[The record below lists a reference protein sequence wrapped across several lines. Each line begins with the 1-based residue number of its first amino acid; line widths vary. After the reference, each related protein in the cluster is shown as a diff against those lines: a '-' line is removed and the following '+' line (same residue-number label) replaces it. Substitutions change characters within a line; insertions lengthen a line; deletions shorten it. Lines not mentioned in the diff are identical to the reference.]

1 MKQREIWKRIGIG
14 LLSATL
20 LLGNVQCVWASEN
33 PESLNTSA
41 YSEYNISLS
50 TSRTKGTRDELGL
63 LGSGL
68 TISWTPVGEL
78 TDHAELRASI
88 DKYLGVTGEGKNK
101 QGSLYTNI
109 KGKNDYNNV
118 FSVAMNNS
126 AVKKALNTNKNFIAN
141 AACNSYTDLDIDDEE
156 KCVNM
161 ALNAYFNLLPDG
173 TEANADASL
182 TRAQFMAMV
191 MRADTPVTDIQTDT
205 AFEKSVG
212 QSEYNKY
219 AQSVNKNS
227 YLTLNNQLY
236 NSSMTR
242 AEAVYTIV
250 SRYYADSLKNAS
262 SSASCYTD
270 AKDGGAVAKSDR
282 ASALNNS
289 ISNPDSGMDRE
300 LYKGLCVA
308 KEKNLLTSARSRWDE
323 AITKNE
329 AIALLRSVYTHK
341 LVECNAKGTL
351 LTSSSTSTN
360 KTTTV
365 KKATATKKQTVKI
378 KKYKKSKKLY
388 VKKATKAYKV
398 TSTGK
403 LKAAKSLKK
412 SVKVTVVGTSTVKKI
427 KYYAIKSGKSTML
440 VKQSLLSKTKPKTA
454 KPSSKPST
462 NSSSNSSGGSSNSS
476 TSKHPI
482 PQNNTPSGYK
492 GPTNWYGKVDKYG
505 NSPERDIKTVK
516 VVDGKVEYRDI
527 DGKIKY
533 GKCKYIWGG
542 YSYWYTMKDGRGFW
556 MPIENTDLVAGYW
569 DESDINGM
577 WNEQNMDI
585 KG

>member
-50 TSRTKGTRDELGL
+50 TSKTKGTGDELGL

-88 DKYLGVTGEGKNK
+88 DKYLGVTGEGKSK

-126 AVKKALNTNKNFIAN
+126 AVEKALNTNKNFIAN

-219 AQSVNKNS
+219 AQSVNKDS

-270 AKDGGAVAKSDR
+270 AKDGGAVTKSDR

-300 LYKGLCVA
+300 LYKSLCVA

-341 LVECNAKGTL
+341 LVECNAKGAL

-403 LKAAKSLKK
+403 LKVAKSLKK
-412 SVKVTVVGTSTVKKI
+412 SAKVTVVGTSTVKKV
-427 KYYAIKSGKSTML
+427 KYYAIKSGKSTLL

-462 NSSSNSSGGSSNSS
+462 NNSNTTAS
-476 TSKHPI
+476 H
-482 PQNNTPSGYK
+482 PQNNTPSGYTK
-492 GPTNWYGKVDKYG
+492 PKNSTSTKTDKYG
-505 NSPERDIKTVK
+505 VALPADIKSVK
-516 VVDGKVEYRDI
+516 IVNGKVEYRDV
-527 DGKIKY
+527 DGTIKY
-533 GKCKYIWGG
+533 AKYRAEKCSGYI
-542 YSYWYTMKDGRGFW
+542 YYEYWYDYREDGVW
-556 MPIENTDLVAGYW
+556 IPIEMADLRECGIDYVDSMYEDAHGTVY
-569 DESDINGM
+569 
-577 WNEQNMDI
+577 
-585 KG
+585 

>member
-50 TSRTKGTRDELGL
+50 PSKTKGTRDELGL

-88 DKYLGVTGEGKNK
+88 DKYLGVTGEGKSK

-126 AVKKALNTNKNFIAN
+126 VVKKALNTNKNFIAN

-191 MRADTPVTDIQTDT
+191 MRADTPVTEIQTDT

-219 AQSVNKNS
+219 AQSVNKDS

-365 KKATATKKQTVKI
+365 KKTTAKKQTVKI

-403 LKAAKSLKK
+403 LKVAKSLKK
-412 SVKVTVVGTSTVKKI
+412 SVKVTVVGTSTVKKV

-440 VKQSLLSKTKPKTA
+440 VKQSLLSKTKPHSSHPSKPA
-454 KPSSKPST
+454 KPSKPSSKPSSKPKYNYEYNDKGQKVVT
-462 NSSSNSSGGSSNSS
+462 QDNGVPSNAANYAWDDFIRCNMPGVKPHHGD
-476 TSKHPI
+476 KCV
-482 PQNNTPSGYK
+482 GYK
-492 GPTNWYGKVDKYG
+492 MVNGKKKNIYYNKEDNDCY
-505 NSPERDIKTVK
+505 
-516 VVDGKVEYRDI
+516 YI
-527 DGKIKY
+527 D
-533 GKCKYIWGG
+533 
-542 YSYWYTMKDGRGFW
+542 
-556 MPIENTDLVAGYW
+556 V
-569 DESDINGM
+569 NGM
-577 WNEQNMDI
+577 TCHVNHKNMWDDMTDEDWETP
-585 KG
+585 GFE

>member
-50 TSRTKGTRDELGL
+50 PSKTKGTGDELGL

-88 DKYLGVTGEGKNK
+88 DKYLGVTGEGKSK

-118 FSVAMNNS
+118 FSVAMNNR
-126 AVKKALNTNKNFIAN
+126 AVEKALNTNKNFIAN

-191 MRADTPVTDIQTDT
+191 MRADTPVTEIQTDT

-212 QSEYNKY
+212 QSEYNRY
-219 AQSVNKNS
+219 AQSVNKDS

-300 LYKGLCVA
+300 LYKSLCVA

-403 LKAAKSLKK
+403 LKVAKSLKK
-412 SVKVTVVGTSTVKKI
+412 SVKVTVVGTSTVKKV

-440 VKQSLLSKTKPKTA
+440 VKQSLLSKTKPHSKPA
-454 KPSSKPST
+454 KPSKPST
-462 NSSSNSSGGSSNSS
+462 NRGNTTAS
-476 TSKHPI
+476 H
-482 PQNNTPSGYK
+482 PQNNTPSGYTK
-492 GPTNWYGKVDKYG
+492 PK
-505 NSPERDIKTVK
+505 NSNTDISISKVK
-516 VVDGKVEYRDI
+516 VVNGKVEYRDI
-527 DGKIKY
+527 DGTIKY
-533 GKCKYIWGG
+533 AKYKVIDGVYCYW
-542 YSYWYTMKDGRGFW
+542 YSYRGDGVW
-556 MPIENTDLVAGYW
+556 IPIDTADLSECGIDYVDAMYEDAHGTVY
-569 DESDINGM
+569 
-577 WNEQNMDI
+577 
-585 KG
+585 

>member
-1 MKQREIWKRIGIG
+1 MKQREIWKRIGTG

-50 TSRTKGTRDELGL
+50 PSKTKGTRDKLGL

-88 DKYLGVTGEGKNK
+88 DKYFGVTGEGKNK

-191 MRADTPVTDIQTDT
+191 MRADTPVTEIQTDT

-219 AQSVNKNS
+219 AQSVNKDS

-300 LYKGLCVA
+300 LYKSLCVA

-329 AIALLRSVYTHK
+329 AIALLRSVYTNK
-341 LVECNAKGTL
+341 LVECNAKGAL

-360 KTTTV
+360 KTTV
-365 KKATATKKQTVKI
+365 KKATATKKKYITV

-388 VKKATKAYKV
+388 VKVSSAKAYKNPDTTKGKLVVAKKYKKATKLTVTGTTKYK
-398 TSTGK
+398 GK
-403 LKAAKSLKK
+403 SYY
-412 SVKVTVVGTSTVKKI
+412 VV
-427 KYYAIKSGKSTML
+427 KSGKNVYL
-440 VKQSLLSKTKPKTA
+440 VQQSLLSKTKPKTA
-454 KPSSKPST
+454 KPSSNKPST
-462 NSSSNSSGGSSNSS
+462 KPSSNSSSTNKPLYSKHYEYNDKGQKVATQDNGEPSNSEWYAYDEFIRCNMS
-476 TSKHPI
+476 GVKPHNGDKCI
-482 PQNNTPSGYK
+482 GYK
-492 GPTNWYGKVDKYG
+492 MVNGKKKNIYYNKSDNQCY
-505 NSPERDIKTVK
+505 
-516 VVDGKVEYRDI
+516 YI
-527 DGKIKY
+527 D
-533 GKCKYIWGG
+533 
-542 YSYWYTMKDGRGFW
+542 
-556 MPIENTDLVAGYW
+556 A
-569 DESDINGM
+569 NGM
-577 WNEQNMDI
+577 ECDVNHKNMWD
-585 KG
+585 GVSDDDWDWPSFE

>member
-50 TSRTKGTRDELGL
+50 PSKTKGTRDELGL

-88 DKYLGVTGEGKNK
+88 DKYLGVTGEGKSK

-126 AVKKALNTNKNFIAN
+126 AVEKALNTNKNFIAN

-191 MRADTPVTDIQTDT
+191 MRADTPVTEIQTDT

-212 QSEYNKY
+212 QSEYNRY
-219 AQSVNKNS
+219 AQSVNKDS

-300 LYKGLCVA
+300 LYKSLCVA

-403 LKAAKSLKK
+403 LKVAKSLKK
-412 SVKVTVVGTSTVKKI
+412 SAKVTVVGTSTVKKV

-440 VKQSLLSKTKPKTA
+440 VKQSLLSKTKPHSSH
-454 KPSSKPST
+454 PSSNRGHNST
-462 NSSSNSSGGSSNSS
+462 AS
-476 TSKHPI
+476 H

-492 GPTNWYGKVDKYG
+492 GPK
-505 NSPERDIKTVK
+505 NSNTDISISKVK
-516 VVDGKVEYRDI
+516 VVNGKVEYRDI
-527 DGKIKY
+527 DGTIKY
-533 GKCKYIWGG
+533 AKYKVIDGVYCYW
-542 YSYWYTMKDGRGFW
+542 YSYRGDGLW
-556 MPIENTDLVAGYW
+556 IPIEMTDLTEYGLDYIDSEYDNQHIVW
-569 DESDINGM
+569 S
-577 WNEQNMDI
+577 
-585 KG
+585 

>member
-50 TSRTKGTRDELGL
+50 TSKTKGTRDELGL

-88 DKYLGVTGEGKNK
+88 DKYFGVTGEGKNK

-126 AVKKALNTNKNFIAN
+126 VVKKALNTNKNFIAN

-219 AQSVNKNS
+219 AQSVNKDS

-300 LYKGLCVA
+300 LYKSLCVA

-403 LKAAKSLKK
+403 LKVAKSLKK
-412 SVKVTVVGTSTVKKI
+412 SAKVTVVGTATVKKV

-440 VKQSLLSKTKPKTA
+440 VKQSLLSKTKPKAA

-462 NSSSNSSGGSSNSS
+462 NNNHNSSNKPSKTKYNYTYNDKGQKVITQDNGVPSNAANYAWDDFIRC
-476 TSKHPI
+476 KMPGVKPHHGDKCV
-482 PQNNTPSGYK
+482 GYK
-492 GPTNWYGKVDKYG
+492 MVSGKKKNIYYNKKDNKCYYI
-505 NSPERDIKTVK
+505 DW
-516 VVDGKVEYRDI
+516 DGLKCDVMHKDVW
-527 DGKIKY
+527 DGL
-533 GKCKYIWGG
+533 
-542 YSYWYTMKDGRGFW
+542 MDGTDDGFVF
-556 MPIENTDLVAGYW
+556 E
-569 DESDINGM
+569 
-577 WNEQNMDI
+577 
-585 KG
+585 

>member
-1 MKQREIWKRIGIG
+1 MKQREIWKRIGTG

-50 TSRTKGTRDELGL
+50 TSKTKGTRDELGL

-68 TISWTPVGEL
+68 TISWTPVGAL

-88 DKYLGVTGEGKNK
+88 DKYLGVTGEGKSK

-219 AQSVNKNS
+219 AQSVNKDS

-300 LYKGLCVA
+300 LYKSLCVA

-341 LVECNAKGTL
+341 LVECNAKGAL

-403 LKAAKSLKK
+403 LKVAKSLKK
-412 SVKVTVVGTSTVKKI
+412 SAKVTVVGTATVKKV
-427 KYYAIKSGKSTML
+427 KYYAIKSGKSTLL

-462 NSSSNSSGGSSNSS
+462 NSSNTTAS
-476 TSKHPI
+476 H
-482 PQNNTPSGYK
+482 PQNNTPSGYTK
-492 GPTNWYGKVDKYG
+492 PKNDTSTKTDKYG
-505 NSPERDIKTVK
+505 VALPANIKSVK
-516 VVDGKVEYRDI
+516 VVNGKVEYRDI
-527 DGKIKY
+527 DGTIKY
-533 GKCKYIWGG
+533 AKYRSEKMSGYIYYEYW
-542 YSYWYTMKDGRGFW
+542 YSYRGDGVW
-556 MPIENTDLVAGYW
+556 LPIEMTDLRECGIDYV
-569 DESDINGM
+569 D
-577 WNEQNMDI
+577 NMYEI
-585 KG
+585 AHGTIY

>member
-50 TSRTKGTRDELGL
+50 TSKTKGTRDELGL

-88 DKYLGVTGEGKNK
+88 DKYLGVTGEGKSK

-126 AVKKALNTNKNFIAN
+126 AVEKALNTNKNFIAN

-191 MRADTPVTDIQTDT
+191 MRADTPVTEIQTDT

-212 QSEYNKY
+212 QSEYNRY
-219 AQSVNKNS
+219 AQSVNKDS

-300 LYKGLCVA
+300 LYKSLCVA

-403 LKAAKSLKK
+403 LKVAKSLKK

-440 VKQSLLSKTKPKTA
+440 VKQSLLSKTKPKAA

-462 NSSSNSSGGSSNSS
+462 NSSNSNSTAS
-476 TSKHPI
+476 H
-482 PQNNTPSGYK
+482 PQNNTPSGYTK
-492 GPTNWYGKVDKYG
+492 PKNDVRSDKNGNALPT
-505 NSPERDIKTVK
+505 DIKKVK
-516 VVDGKVEYRDI
+516 VVNGKVEYRDM

-533 GKCKYIWGG
+533 AKYRSVKMNG
-542 YSYWYTMKDGRGFW
+542 YVYYEYWYNYREDGMW
-556 MPIENTDLVAGYW
+556 IDVSMTDLTQYPDW
-569 DESDINGM
+569 DIDNIYE
-577 WNEQNMDI
+577 EQHGTI
-585 KG
+585 Y

>member
-1 MKQREIWKRIGIG
+1 MKQREIWKRIGTG

-50 TSRTKGTRDELGL
+50 TSKTKGTRDELGL

-88 DKYLGVTGEGKNK
+88 DKYFGVTGEGKNK

-219 AQSVNKNS
+219 AQSVNKDS

-300 LYKGLCVA
+300 LYKSLCVA

-341 LVECNAKGTL
+341 LVECNAKGAL

-403 LKAAKSLKK
+403 LKVAKSLKK
-412 SVKVTVVGTSTVKKI
+412 SAKVTVVGTATVKKV
-427 KYYAIKSGKSTML
+427 KYYAIKSGKSTLL

-462 NSSSNSSGGSSNSS
+462 NSSSSNR
-476 TSKHPI
+476 SKHPI
-482 PQNNTPSGYK
+482 PQNNTPSGYTEPK
-492 GPTNWYGKVDKYG
+492 
-505 NSPERDIKTVK
+505 NSDTDISISKVK
-516 VVDGKVEYRDI
+516 VVNGKVEYRDI

>member
-88 DKYLGVTGEGKNK
+88 DKYLGVTGEGKSK

-126 AVKKALNTNKNFIAN
+126 AVEKALNTNKNFIAN

-191 MRADTPVTDIQTDT
+191 MRADTPVTEIQTDT

-212 QSEYNKY
+212 QSEYNRY
-219 AQSVNKNS
+219 AQSVNKDS

-300 LYKGLCVA
+300 LYKSLCVA

-360 KTTTV
+360 KTTAV
-365 KKATATKKQTVKI
+365 KKTTAKKQTVKI

-403 LKAAKSLKK
+403 LKVAKSLKK
-412 SVKVTVVGTSTVKKI
+412 RAKVIVVGTATVKKV
-427 KYYAIKSGKSTML
+427 KYYAIKSGKSTLL

-462 NSSSNSSGGSSNSS
+462 NSS
-476 TSKHPI
+476 KHPT

-492 GPTNWYGKVDKYG
+492 EPTNHTPKVTNG
-505 NSPERDIKTVK
+505 VPEVTPITKVK
-516 VVDGKVEYRDI
+516 VVNGKVEYRDI

-533 GKCKYIWGG
+533 AKYKFIYGT

-556 MPIENTDLVAGYW
+556 MPIDNTDLTTGYW
-569 DESDINGM
+569 DEGDLEDFYHAQQMVDSYYD
-577 WNEQNMDI
+577 
-585 KG
+585 

>member
-14 LLSATL
+14 ILSATL
-20 LLGNVQCVWASEN
+20 LLGNAQCVWASEN

-50 TSRTKGTRDELGL
+50 PSKTKGTGDELGL

-88 DKYLGVTGEGKNK
+88 DKYLGVTGEGKSK

-191 MRADTPVTDIQTDT
+191 MRADTPVTEIKTDT

-219 AQSVNKNS
+219 AQSVNKDS

-250 SRYYADSLKNAS
+250 SRYYTDSLKNAS

-300 LYKGLCVA
+300 LYKSLCVA

-341 LVECNAKGTL
+341 LVECNAKGAL

-403 LKAAKSLKK
+403 LKVAKSLKK
-412 SVKVTVVGTSTVKKI
+412 SAKVTVVGTSTVKKV

-440 VKQSLLSKTKPKTA
+440 VKQSLLSKTKPHSS

-462 NSSSNSSGGSSNSS
+462 NRGNNSSNKPSKTKYNYTYNDKGQKVVTQDNGVPSNAANYAWDDFIRC
-476 TSKHPI
+476 KMPGVKPHHGDKCI
-482 PQNNTPSGYK
+482 GYK
-492 GPTNWYGKVDKYG
+492 MVSGKKKNIYYNKKDNKCYYI
-505 NSPERDIKTVK
+505 DW
-516 VVDGKVEYRDI
+516 DGLKCDVMHKDVW
-527 DGKIKY
+527 DGL
-533 GKCKYIWGG
+533 
-542 YSYWYTMKDGRGFW
+542 MDGTDDGFVF
-556 MPIENTDLVAGYW
+556 D
-569 DESDINGM
+569 
-577 WNEQNMDI
+577 
-585 KG
+585 

>member
-50 TSRTKGTRDELGL
+50 TSRTKGTGDELGL

-88 DKYLGVTGEGKNK
+88 DKYFGVTGEGKSK

-126 AVKKALNTNKNFIAN
+126 AVEKALNTNKNFIAN

-191 MRADTPVTDIQTDT
+191 MRADTPVTEIQTDT

-212 QSEYNKY
+212 QSEYNRY
-219 AQSVNKNS
+219 AQSVNKDS

-300 LYKGLCVA
+300 LYKSLCVA

-351 LTSSSTSTN
+351 LTSSSTN

-365 KKATATKKQTVKI
+365 KKATAKKQTVKI

-403 LKAAKSLKK
+403 LKVAKSLKK
-412 SVKVTVVGTSTVKKI
+412 SAKVTVVGTSTVKKV

-440 VKQSLLSKTKPKTA
+440 VKQSLLSKTKPKSS

-462 NSSSNSSGGSSNSS
+462 NSNSSSNHSGVSKTTNPKYFVYNDKGQKVATQDNGVPSNAPNYAYDDFIRCSMPGV
-476 TSKHPI
+476 KPHHGDKCI
-482 PQNNTPSGYK
+482 GYK
-492 GPTNWYGKVDKYG
+492 MEHGKKKNVYYDKEYNRCYFIDWDGLECDVDHKNMWDGVFDGDWEGP
-505 NSPERDIKTVK
+505 
-516 VVDGKVEYRDI
+516 
-527 DGKIKY
+527 
-533 GKCKYIWGG
+533 
-542 YSYWYTMKDGRGFW
+542 GF
-556 MPIENTDLVAGYW
+556 E
-569 DESDINGM
+569 
-577 WNEQNMDI
+577 
-585 KG
+585 

>member
-50 TSRTKGTRDELGL
+50 LSKTKGTGDELGL

-88 DKYLGVTGEGKNK
+88 DKYLGVTGEGKSK

-191 MRADTPVTDIQTDT
+191 MRADTPVTEIQTDT

-219 AQSVNKNS
+219 AQSVNKDS

-300 LYKGLCVA
+300 LYKSLCVA

-341 LVECNAKGTL
+341 LVECNAKGAL

-403 LKAAKSLKK
+403 LKVAKSLKK
-412 SVKVTVVGTSTVKKI
+412 SAKVTVVGTSTVKKI

-440 VKQSLLSKTKPKTA
+440 VKQSLLSKTKPKAA

-462 NSSSNSSGGSSNSS
+462 NSNKPSNPKHYVYNDKGKKVATQDNGQPSNSLTYAWDDFIRCKMPGVKPHHGD
-476 TSKHPI
+476 KCV
-482 PQNNTPSGYK
+482 GYK
-492 GPTNWYGKVDKYG
+492 MVNGKKKNIYYNKADNHCYYI
-505 NSPERDIKTVK
+505 DW
-516 VVDGKVEYRDI
+516 DGLKCDVMHKHVW
-527 DGKIKY
+527 DGV
-533 GKCKYIWGG
+533 
-542 YSYWYTMKDGRGFW
+542 SEDGDDWIIF
-556 MPIENTDLVAGYW
+556 D
-569 DESDINGM
+569 
-577 WNEQNMDI
+577 
-585 KG
+585 

>member
-50 TSRTKGTRDELGL
+50 PSKTKGTRDELGL

-88 DKYLGVTGEGKNK
+88 DKYLGVTGEGKSR

-126 AVKKALNTNKNFIAN
+126 AVEKALNTNKNFIAN

-191 MRADTPVTDIQTDT
+191 MRADTPVTEIQTDT

-212 QSEYNKY
+212 QSEYNRY
-219 AQSVNKNS
+219 AQSVNKDS

-300 LYKGLCVA
+300 LYKSLCVA

-365 KKATATKKQTVKI
+365 KKATTAKKQTVKI

-403 LKAAKSLKK
+403 LKVAKSLKK

-440 VKQSLLSKTKPKTA
+440 VKQSLLSKTKPKAA

-462 NSSSNSSGGSSNSS
+462 KPSNNNNKPSNVDSGNGTATFDPNGGWDDFIRCSMPGV
-476 TSKHPI
+476 KPHHGDKCV
-482 PQNNTPSGYK
+482 GYK
-492 GPTNWYGKVDKYG
+492 MVNGKKKNIYYNKANNKCYFIDWDGLKCDVMHKDAFK
-505 NSPERDIKTVK
+505 DIDPD
-516 VVDGKVEYRDI
+516 VDGFK
-527 DGKIKY
+527 
-533 GKCKYIWGG
+533 
-542 YSYWYTMKDGRGFW
+542 
-556 MPIENTDLVAGYW
+556 
-569 DESDINGM
+569 
-577 WNEQNMDI
+577 
-585 KG
+585 

>member
-88 DKYLGVTGEGKNK
+88 DKYLGVTGEGKSK

-126 AVKKALNTNKNFIAN
+126 AVEKALNTNKNFIAN

-191 MRADTPVTDIQTDT
+191 MRADTPVTEIQTDT

-212 QSEYNKY
+212 QSEYNRY
-219 AQSVNKNS
+219 AQSVNKDS

-250 SRYYADSLKNAS
+250 SRYYADNLKNAS

-403 LKAAKSLKK
+403 LKVAKSLKK
-412 SVKVTVVGTSTVKKI
+412 SAKVTVVGTSTVKKI
-427 KYYAIKSGKSTML
+427 KYYAIKSGKSTLL
-440 VKQSLLSKTKPKTA
+440 VKQSLLSKTKPNSKPS

-462 NSSSNSSGGSSNSS
+462 NSSNTTAS
-476 TSKHPI
+476 H
-482 PQNNTPSGYK
+482 PQNNTPSGYTK
-492 GPTNWYGKVDKYG
+492 PKNDNSTKTDKYG
-505 NSPERDIKTVK
+505 NSIPTSIKSVK
-516 VVDGKVEYRDI
+516 IVNGKVEYRDV

-533 GKCKYIWGG
+533 AKYRSEKCNG
-542 YSYWYTMKDGRGFW
+542 YVYYDYWYNYREDGMW
-556 MPIENTDLVAGYW
+556 MPISMTDLTQYPDWAIDNIYEEAHGTIY
-569 DESDINGM
+569 
-577 WNEQNMDI
+577 
-585 KG
+585 

>member
-50 TSRTKGTRDELGL
+50 TSKTKGIRDELGL

-88 DKYLGVTGEGKNK
+88 DKYLGVTGEGKSK

-191 MRADTPVTDIQTDT
+191 MRADTPVTEIQTDT

-300 LYKGLCVA
+300 LYKSLCVA

-341 LVECNAKGTL
+341 LVECNAKGAL

-403 LKAAKSLKK
+403 LKVAKSLKK
-412 SVKVTVVGTSTVKKI
+412 SAKVTVVGTATVKKV
-427 KYYAIKSGKSTML
+427 KYYAIKSGKSTLL

-462 NSSSNSSGGSSNSS
+462 NSSNSNSTAS
-476 TSKHPI
+476 H

-492 GPTNWYGKVDKYG
+492 EPK
-505 NSPERDIKTVK
+505 NSDTDISISKVK
-516 VVDGKVEYRDI
+516 VVNGKVEYRDV
-527 DGKIKY
+527 DGTIKY
-533 GKCKYIWGG
+533 GKYKVIDGVYC
-542 YSYWYTMKDGRGFW
+542 YWYDYKEDGMW
-556 MPIENTDLVAGYW
+556 IPIEMTDLTEYGQDYLDRVYSNQHIIW
-569 DESDINGM
+569 S
-577 WNEQNMDI
+577 
-585 KG
+585 

>member
-50 TSRTKGTRDELGL
+50 TSKTKGTRDELGL

-88 DKYLGVTGEGKNK
+88 DKYFGVTGEGKNK

-126 AVKKALNTNKNFIAN
+126 VVKKALNTNKNFIAN

-219 AQSVNKNS
+219 AQSVNKDS

-300 LYKGLCVA
+300 LYKSLCVA

-341 LVECNAKGTL
+341 LVECNAKGAL

-403 LKAAKSLKK
+403 LKVAKSLKK
-412 SVKVTVVGTSTVKKI
+412 SAKVTVVGTSTVKKV
-427 KYYAIKSGKSTML
+427 KYYAIKSGKSTLL

-462 NSSSNSSGGSSNSS
+462 NSSNTTAS
-476 TSKHPI
+476 H
-482 PQNNTPSGYK
+482 PQNNTPSGYTK
-492 GPTNWYGKVDKYG
+492 PKNATTKTDKYDIVI
-505 NSPERDIKTVK
+505 PIDIKKVK

-533 GKCKYIWGG
+533 GKYRAYKNSGYI
-542 YSYWYTMKDGRGFW
+542 YYEYWYTMKDGRGFW
-556 MPIENTDLVAGYW
+556 MPIENTNLEYW

>member
-50 TSRTKGTRDELGL
+50 TSKTKGTRDELGL

-191 MRADTPVTDIQTDT
+191 MRADTPVTEIQTDT

-219 AQSVNKNS
+219 AQSVNKDS

-300 LYKGLCVA
+300 LYKALCVA

-341 LVECNAKGTL
+341 LVECNAKGAL

-360 KTTTV
+360 KTTV

-403 LKAAKSLKK
+403 LKVAKSLKK
-412 SVKVTVVGTSTVKKI
+412 SAKVTVVGTAKVKKV
-427 KYYAIKSGKSTML
+427 KYYAIKSGKSTLL
-440 VKQSLLSKTKPKTA
+440 VKQSLLSKTKSKAT

-462 NSSSNSSGGSSNSS
+462 NSSNSNSTAS
-476 TSKHPI
+476 H

-492 GPTNWYGKVDKYG
+492 EPK
-505 NSPERDIKTVK
+505 NSDTDISISKVK
-516 VVDGKVEYRDI
+516 VVNGKVEYRDV
-527 DGKIKY
+527 DGTIKY
-533 GKCKYIWGG
+533 GKYKVIDGVYCYW
-542 YSYWYTMKDGRGFW
+542 YSYREDGMW
-556 MPIENTDLVAGYW
+556 IPIEMTDLTEYGQDYLDRVYSNQHIIW
-569 DESDINGM
+569 S
-577 WNEQNMDI
+577 
-585 KG
+585 

>member
-1 MKQREIWKRIGIG
+1 MKQREIWKRISIG

-20 LLGNVQCVWASEN
+20 LLGNAQCVWASEN

-50 TSRTKGTRDELGL
+50 PSKTKGTGDELGL

-88 DKYLGVTGEGKNK
+88 DKYLGVTGEGKSK

-191 MRADTPVTDIQTDT
+191 MRADTPVTEIQTDT

-219 AQSVNKNS
+219 AQSVNKDS

-300 LYKGLCVA
+300 LYKSLCVA

-341 LVECNAKGTL
+341 LVECNAKGAL

-403 LKAAKSLKK
+403 LKVAKSLKK

-440 VKQSLLSKTKPKTA
+440 VKQSLLSKTKPKAA

-462 NSSSNSSGGSSNSS
+462 NSS
-476 TSKHPI
+476 KHPT

-492 GPTNWYGKVDKYG
+492 EPTNHTPKVSSDGCTVEVTPITK
-505 NSPERDIKTVK
+505 VK
-516 VVDGKVEYRDI
+516 VVNGKVEYRDI

-533 GKCKYIWGG
+533 GKYKFVYGTYC
-542 YSYWYTMKDGRGFW
+542 YWYTMKDGRGFW
-556 MPIENTDLVAGYW
+556 MPIDHTNLSDWSQDDIEEAWW
-569 DESDINGM
+569 D
-577 WNEQNMDI
+577 QNANFE
-585 KG
+585 